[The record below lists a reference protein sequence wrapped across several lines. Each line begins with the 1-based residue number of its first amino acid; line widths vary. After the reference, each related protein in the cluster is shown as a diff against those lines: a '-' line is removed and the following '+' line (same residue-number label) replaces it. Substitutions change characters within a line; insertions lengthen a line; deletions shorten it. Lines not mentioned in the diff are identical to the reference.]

1 MKLYNLFQEVILEET
16 QKRLNL
22 LSEGISDSEVKAAI
36 KGRYNVNIW
45 YDEGDGIPPTK
56 RYVQIYTL
64 GLTIAGN
71 LTMRAYQITGKSKHP
86 HVKNS
91 WKTFRLDRIQSFQP
105 TNFRWYNPVSDYRQE
120 IPNYIEN

>member
-64 GLTIAGN
+64 N
-71 LTMRAYQITGKSKHP
+71 NSSVRVQQQVQRHNSTMYIRVRVHMPSILRVRFLSQHMLCN
-86 HVKNS
+86 NS
-91 WKTFRLDRIQSFQP
+91 TDSRVRVRTPS
-105 TNFRWYNPVSDYRQE
+105 N
-120 IPNYIEN
+120 